1 MADRYHIS
9 SLVVRAIP
17 DRLEAVKAEIEAL
30 EGAEVF
36 RSDPI
41 GKAVVVLETANQA
54 EIADRMRAMES
65 IPGVLNVSLIYHHV
79 EEHTNRDPR
88 EAL

>member
-1 MADRYHIS
+1 MDEGYHIS
-9 SLVVRAIP
+9 SLVVRAMPERI
-17 DRLEAVKAEIEAL
+17 EAIKAEIAAL
-30 EGAEVF
+30 QGAEVH
-36 RSDPI
+36 RSDAL

-79 EEHTNRDPR
+79 EEQTNRDPR